1 MKAVIFEGEG
11 KYSIK
16 DVPEPKIEKPTD
28 ALLEVLAASICGTDL
43 HILEVPPGH
52 PATPGVILGH
62 EYVGRV
68 IEVGSEVQNL
78 RPGDHVVV
86 DPNITCGFCDYCRLG
101 LPNMCENMTTLGI
114 FINGGFAKY
123 NVAPAKQ
130 LYKISKDLPIEE
142 AIFAEPLSCVL
153 NATRKIALH
162 PGESAVVL
170 GAGPIGLYF
179 TMLLKSAGGYPVIVS
194 EPHPFRRSKA
204 LEVGADIV
212 VNPKEEDLREKV
224 FKATKLGAD
233 VVVDAVGVLLEDAL
247 KVVRRGG
254 RVLLFGQNAQYVNK
268 IRQNDITRNE
278 ITVMGSYIANRT
290 FPMVVKVLEAGLLP
304 LTKLITDRIKI
315 SEFEK
320 GLAKMR
326 EGNAIEVMV
335 YPE

>member
-1 MKAVIFEGEG
+1 MKAVVFEGEG

-16 DVPEPKIEKPTD
+16 DVPEPKIEKSTD
-28 ALLEVLAASICGTDL
+28 VLLEVLAASICGTDL

-62 EYVGRV
+62 EYVGKV
-68 IEVGSEVQNL
+68 VEVGSEVQNL
-78 RPGDHVVV
+78 KVGDHVVV

-224 FKATKLGAD
+224 LEATRLGAD

-290 FPMVVKVLEAGLLP
+290 FPMVVKVLEARLLP

-326 EGNAIEVMV
+326 EGSAIEVIV